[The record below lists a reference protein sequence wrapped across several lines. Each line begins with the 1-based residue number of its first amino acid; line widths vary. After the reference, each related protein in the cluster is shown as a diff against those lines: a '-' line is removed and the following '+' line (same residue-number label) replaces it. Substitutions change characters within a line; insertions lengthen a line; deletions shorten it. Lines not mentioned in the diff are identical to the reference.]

1 MNQANLISKLRS
13 FIAAINIRYYFLLL
27 IIAKLL
33 LVYKHFTILDPDVAD
48 QLNSLYNF
56 MHGKGI
62 SIADFHDNI
71 VHFSPYNYNASGL
84 VLFLL
89 PLNLLL
95 HNNIMS
101 VFVLDIIELLFFVL
115 FLYKFMALLQVE
127 VRLQKMI
134 LLFFAVVQSPFVYN
148 WPADSLSM
156 VLCLWGFYFTLK
168 NLYTNKTSDTIAGL
182 LFIGLS
188 YLVKYAYFPY
198 FFFPFLINVFNNSS
212 LKKENVVK
220 LLKLAALTA
229 LAGIVMFLVNYLLVG
244 QRVQDLKPDG
254 HIHFKNLRYIDGFL
268 FHLGDYETRMGKLL
282 HGPNRFFL
290 ISQVISFFALLFF
303 TIKIIACH
311 KKAPL
316 KFNKFIALSAGVSV
330 FLILAFL
337 SMLSLLNTP
346 VFFGPYAPGGH
357 GWTYVIETRYYS
369 PAIILAYLFI
379 IIYLFYY
386 CKRWIFISL
395 FVLIGVINIAAFRSL
410 ILTGTFGED
419 LGTNLKL
426 QAAFNRN
433 VYLSDPAKKPVVL
446 YDSTTSSTQEWLM
459 LQSMGYIYLVDNAGF
474 KAPLRSNEADNF
486 IYLAL
491 RTDSNNNVILEKY

>member
-1 MNQANLISKLRS
+1 MNQANLISKLRA
-13 FIAAINIRYYFLLL
+13 FIAAIDIRYYFLLL

-33 LVYKHFTILDPDVAD
+33 LAYRHFTILDPDVAD

-56 MHGKGI
+56 MNGKGI
-62 SIADFHDNI
+62 SIANFHDNI
-71 VHFSPYNYNASGL
+71 VHFSSYNYNASGL

-89 PLNLLL
+89 PLNLLF
-95 HNNIMS
+95 HNNITS
-101 VFVLDIIELLFFVL
+101 VFVLDIIEMLFFVL
-115 FLYKFMALLQVE
+115 FLYKFMVLLQVE

-134 LLFFAVVQSPFVYN
+134 LLFFAIVQSPFVYN

-156 VLCLWGFYFTLK
+156 VLCLWGFYFSIK
-168 NLYTNKTSDTIAGL
+168 NQYTHKTGDSIAGL

-198 FFFPFLINVFNNSS
+198 FFFPFLINACANST
-212 LKKENVVK
+212 LKKENIIK
-220 LLKLAALTA
+220 LLKLAGLTA
-229 LAGIVMFLVNYLLVG
+229 LAGIAMFLINYSLVG

-282 HGPNRFFL
+282 HGPNRFFV

-303 TIKIIACH
+303 TIKMIACH
-311 KKAPL
+311 KKTPL
-316 KFNKFIALSAGVSV
+316 KFNKLIAVSAGVSI

-346 VFFGPYAPGGH
+346 VYFGPYAPGGH

-395 FVLIGVINIAAFRSL
+395 LVLIGIMNLAAFRSL
-410 ILTGTFGED
+410 ILTGTYGQD
-419 LGTNLKL
+419 LATNLKME
-426 QAAFNRN
+426 AAFKNN
-433 VYLSDPAKKPVVL
+433 PYLSDPVKKPVVVC
-446 YDSTTSSTQEWLM
+446 DSIAVSTPECLM
-459 LQSMGYIYLVDNAGF
+459 LQSMGNVYLVNKVEFNQPIELDTA
-474 KAPLRSNEADNF
+474 NF

-491 RTDSNNNVILEKY
+491 RTDSNSNVVLEKH